1 MQGAIDAIAGFF
13 QGLAGTASSIWDGIC
28 NVVQVAV
35 MLLGEILNL
44 AIETLLIPWNF
55 IWENFGEQLT
65 AAWDAICSA
74 VGSYIDAVSQVIT
87 DVVTALSEWWGA
99 TWEGISGTAS
109 AIWEAIYGAVSAYIQ
124 YVSDVIGAAFWSSR
138 ACGTRCGAR

>member
-1 MQGAIDAIAGFF
+1 MPNTGSGR
-13 QGLAGTASSIWDGIC
+13 L
-28 NVVQVAV
+28 
-35 MLLGEILNL
+35 
-44 AIETLLIPWNF
+44 
-55 IWENFGEQLT
+55 GEQLT

-87 DVVTALSEWWGA
+87 GVVTALSEWWGA

-124 YVSDVIGAAFWSSR
+124 YVSDVIGAALLVIQGVWDTVWGAVSST
-138 ACGTRCGAR
+138 ASSIWDASSSS